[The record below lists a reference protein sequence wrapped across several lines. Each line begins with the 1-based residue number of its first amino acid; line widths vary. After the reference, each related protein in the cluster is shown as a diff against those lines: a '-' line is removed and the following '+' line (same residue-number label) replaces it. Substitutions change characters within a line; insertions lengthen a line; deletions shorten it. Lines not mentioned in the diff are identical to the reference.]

1 MEGHRHKD
9 IIRWRIADNV
19 LNGWCHG
26 LKTNDVVGTD
36 DGYVRV
42 ENRTFNANKHYLW
55 PIPQAERDL
64 NGNLEQNDSKRND
77 YEKDIMDM
85 FSTSG
90 NGFMSGRL

>member
-1 MEGHRHKD
+1 MVRSLSVYIWKDLTFHRNNVVRNDPNFLKKPQAEEYNAILEASKD

-42 ENRTFNANKHYLW
+42 ENRTFNANKTLFVAYTT
-55 PIPQAERDL
+55 
-64 NGNLEQNDSKRND
+64 G
-77 YEKDIMDM
+77 
-85 FSTSG
+85 
-90 NGFMSGRL
+90 